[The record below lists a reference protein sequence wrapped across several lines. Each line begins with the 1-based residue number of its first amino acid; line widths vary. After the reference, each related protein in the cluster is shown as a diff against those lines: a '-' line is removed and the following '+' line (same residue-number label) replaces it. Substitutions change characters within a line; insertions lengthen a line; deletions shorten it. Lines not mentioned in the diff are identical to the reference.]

1 MCQNDIFL
9 AISNMDALTMV
20 FCENACFAC
29 HYFKENQNLYNSY
42 SQKLK
47 PLEKEIKED
56 HCPF

>member
-1 MCQNDIFL
+1 
-9 AISNMDALTMV
+9 MDALTMV